1 VRRARYLAKKGN
13 RERVERADIKRAIQE
28 AVIPSD
34 SALAQAL
41 AEPTK
46 GARKRNAM
54 PLQDRFMGPAEQANQ
69 AGASAA
75 TRPDFADIEPAEI
88 TGRNRLN
95 SPRIARE
102 LVPA

>member
-1 VRRARYLAKKGN
+1 MVK
-13 RERVERADIKRAIQE
+13 VADVKRAIQE

-41 AEPTK
+41 AEPIK

-54 PLQDRFMGPAEQANQ
+54 PLQDRFIEPALEADQ

-95 SPRIARE
+95 SPQIARA

>member
-1 VRRARYLAKKGN
+1 LAKKEN
-13 RERVERADIKRAIQE
+13 REMVERADIKRAIQE

-34 SALAQAL
+34 SALANAL
-41 AEPTK
+41 AEPLK
-46 GARKRNAM
+46 GARKRSAM
-54 PLQDRFMGPAEQANQ
+54 PLQGRFMEPARQARP
-69 AGASAA
+69 GRDGAA
-75 TRPDFADIEPAEI
+75 TRPDFAGIEPAEL